1 MHRTPQDRPGFLQ
14 EQDGAFSYR
23 RLQGL
28 IYGLYALVLFTLAAL
43 HDSQWAFWAG
53 VACTVASIVYPILT
67 TTQEIRELVA
77 AARDVTSAASRQ
89 VLNDMQGKPAGFR
102 PEMEDK

>member
-1 MHRTPQDRPGFLQ
+1 MQNTLRDKPGFLQ
-14 EQDGAFSYR
+14 EKDGSFSSR

-53 VACTVASIVYPILT
+53 VACTIASIVYPILT
-67 TTQEIRELVA
+67 TTQEIRELA
-77 AARDVTSAASRQ
+77 QAARDVTSAASGQ
-89 VLNDMQGKPAGFR
+89 VLNDIQSQPA
-102 PEMEDK
+102 